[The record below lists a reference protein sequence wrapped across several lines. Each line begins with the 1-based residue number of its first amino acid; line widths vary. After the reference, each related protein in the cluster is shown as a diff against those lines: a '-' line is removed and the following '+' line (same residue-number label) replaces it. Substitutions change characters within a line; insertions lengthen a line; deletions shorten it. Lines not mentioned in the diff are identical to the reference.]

1 MTSIQTKGCSVTDYI
16 MCDRSMYNKVK
27 NFQTGEEENNIVSDH
42 RFVSIEIEGSLD
54 SKILTNLVNEDK
66 VQERKIEE
74 KRGWRRK
81 IKNIE
86 KFEKIC
92 EEEMKKWYEESEKKQ
107 DSEEIWQSW
116 LEIHNK
122 IAEEAVDRKKQ
133 YQKKK
138 KKKIVE
144 WDQEIFDAINE
155 KNRLRREM
163 GRIEGI
169 EREEIVKEYKY
180 WRSLVRKI
188 LNAKKKRKRDE
199 MNEKLENLRGKDEK
213 MYWKVLKNL
222 AGIKKREESLPEEVR
237 LGERVERDEKRKEV
251 WNEAF
256 SKLGKF
262 DLEDKNFDKKEYI
275 K

>member
-1 MTSIQTKGCSVTDYI
+1 MGP
-16 MCDRSMYNKVK
+16 
-27 NFQTGEEENNIVSDH
+27 
-42 RFVSIEIEGSLD
+42 
-54 SKILTNLVNEDK
+54 
-66 VQERKIEE
+66 
-74 KRGWRRK
+74 
-81 IKNIE
+81 
-86 KFEKIC
+86 
-92 EEEMKKWYEESEKKQ
+92 
-107 DSEEIWQSW
+107 
-116 LEIHNK
+116 
-122 IAEEAVDRKKQ
+122 
-133 YQKKK
+133 
-138 KKKIVE
+138 
-144 WDQEIFDAINE
+144 QEIFDAINE

-163 GRIEGI
+163 GRVEGN

-213 MYWKVLKNL
+213 MYWKLLKNL

-262 DLEDKNFDKKEYI
+262 DLEDKNFDKEEYI
-275 K
+275 KIREKVEQWESENKQIWE